1 MIYRVTHIW
10 NNFDICITKILKS
23 TIKLIV
29 LLIYKWVVALVR
41 DKMLDKKHILLPIYV
56 PFIDLVQ

>member
-1 MIYRVTHIW
+1 MYR
-10 NNFDICITKILKS
+10 KILKS